1 VDRLTRLPA
10 SCGLIAARQR
20 YLDTHLRR
28 NAMLSLIRL
37 AVFGL
42 LLLATTRRCGRSR
55 FVRGV
60 DSARAPA

>member
-1 VDRLTRLPA
+1 LIPA
-10 SCGLIAARQR
+10 RKR
-20 YLDTHLRR
+20 YLDRQSRR

-42 LLLATTRRCGRSR
+42 VLVATTRRCGRSR
-55 FVRGV
+55 FARAV